1 MPAVLAGILEILGV
15 MNTLNTFIQTILSL
29 LGQPAQQPTLTQVLL
44 AEQNNNGLIVQLGA
58 ADQLILTALSNI
70 KTSLANQIGN
80 PQQTGQP
87 VTLPTTPP
95 VGYGPPGGPAL
106 ADAVWGFVNP
116 AYPTYNMADELA
128 DAGAFARNL
137 ASISQMP
144 HPYQKYVS
152 FHYDYTTE
160 EVSPPTASPPIL
172 DPTTILPS
180 DVSILAWATRT
191 EPFYVWALLNQ
202 QVVSYTNT
210 LISDAWWIADISQY
224 EFEQWRAGNVGKVTT
239 AAPIWPGLANVTLG
253 VTIALADGLNVPG
266 PLDGVIVHITSV
278 SYPISFYPFGTL
290 KSFVK
295 VGGLVFVDDNGQG
308 EMAQPLGLED
318 DVVCP
323 RTMVQADHALLRLQT
338 GVVGTITPW
347 VRS

>member
-1 MPAVLAGILEILGV
+1 
-15 MNTLNTFIQTILSL
+15 MNTVNTFIQTILSL

-70 KTSLANQIGN
+70 QTRLSNQIGS

-95 VGYGPPGGPAL
+95 AGYGGASAAASAAAVWSYLMDDGRVARNHMTAAGTFATRLGELPGVLFPSRYHPL
-106 ADAVWGFVNP
+106 VLQRSFWDSFTNDAVDGSDLVALDTSQIHLYNSAGEWAFGLL
-116 AYPTYNMADELA
+116 PTY
-128 DAGAFARNL
+128 
-137 ASISQMP
+137 
-144 HPYQKYVS
+144 HW
-152 FHYDYTTE
+152 T
-160 EVSPPTASPPIL
+160 L
-172 DPTTILPS
+172 DPTGYWFGDKIGSSEDADWMINLTQAEFDMLK
-180 DVSILAWATRT
+180 R
-191 EPFYVWALLNQ
+191 Q
-202 QVVSYTNT
+202 QLS
-210 LISDAWWIADISQY
+210 LD
-224 EFEQWRAGNVGKVTT
+224 
-239 AAPIWPGLANVTLG
+239 AAPPVWPGIGHVTLG
-253 VTIALADGLNVPG
+253 APLALADGLNVPG
-266 PLDGVIVHITSV
+266 PLDGVLVHISSV

-295 VGGLVFVDDNGQG
+295 VGGIVFVDDNGQG
-308 EMAQPLGLED
+308 EMAQPLGLEQ